1 MPEPYV
7 NTQPGDLI
15 TANLFNG
22 LQSTIR
28 QDIADQV
35 KKAIDA
41 LKTVDN
47 SGDSA
52 KLGGKTPKEL
62 EDEIIQKALA
72 EIPKRTGYRMLF
84 RLLRTGRETVIE
96 HKLKACPL
104 VDLYQLDYF
113 PVICATGDSKDD
125 RRDAYV
131 NFYLYHSSENKFT
144 SLADVTPKPSFE
156 IESTDSQRHAY
167 RIRFSELLD
176 LYHVAYTDTSTLEE
190 IETEFWKVF
199 FDPNEEFDEDQYC
212 HSPWF
217 EKCCGE
223 QRSVAAL
230 KARGNWDDILFQMR
244 PRKVAHFPK
253 IPTDAPLANPVTIP
267 TAQADVQVVHFDFNS
282 IGLRLLSDPVYPS
295 APTPPTG
302 QAKDASLDILPHL
315 TDNAKK
321 QLKVMVLLKV

>member
-62 EDEIIQKALA
+62 ENEIIQKALA

-104 VDLYQLDYF
+104 V
-113 PVICATGDSKDD
+113 
-125 RRDAYV
+125 
-131 NFYLYHSSENKFT
+131 
-144 SLADVTPKPSFE
+144 
-156 IESTDSQRHAY
+156 
-167 RIRFSELLD
+167 
-176 LYHVAYTDTSTLEE
+176 
-190 IETEFWKVF
+190 
-199 FDPNEEFDEDQYC
+199 
-212 HSPWF
+212 
-217 EKCCGE
+217 
-223 QRSVAAL
+223 
-230 KARGNWDDILFQMR
+230 
-244 PRKVAHFPK
+244 
-253 IPTDAPLANPVTIP
+253 
-267 TAQADVQVVHFDFNS
+267 
-282 IGLRLLSDPVYPS
+282 
-295 APTPPTG
+295 
-302 QAKDASLDILPHL
+302 
-315 TDNAKK
+315 
-321 QLKVMVLLKV
+321 